1 MNEGLSVLIG
11 LSIAYVAS
19 FLGMLFAYIA
29 YRRRQR
35 ERASARKEDRHA

>member
-1 MNEGLSVLIG
+1 MNEGLSVVIG

-19 FLGMLFAYIA
+19 FLGMTFAYVS

-35 ERASARKEDRHA
+35 ERAEQEKEGHDG

>member
-1 MNEGLSVLIG
+1 MNEGISVLIG

-19 FLGMLFAYIA
+19 FLGMLFAYLS

-35 ERASARKEDRHA
+35 ERAHRHEEARHE

>member
-19 FLGMLFAYIA
+19 FLGMLFAYLS
-29 YRRRQR
+29 YRRRRR
-35 ERASARKEDRHA
+35 ERVQMRKEEDHA

>member
-1 MNEGLSVLIG
+1 MTEGLSVLIG

-19 FLGMLFAYIA
+19 FLGMLFAYIS

-35 ERASARKEDRHA
+35 ERAPRKGEDHHA

>member
-19 FLGMLFAYIA
+19 FAGMFFAYLS

-35 ERASARKEDRHA
+35 ERARERKEDRHA

>member
-19 FLGMLFAYIA
+19 SLGMLFAYIA

-35 ERASARKEDRHA
+35 GRMSAREEGPHA

>member
-19 FLGMLFAYIA
+19 FLGMLFAYLA
-29 YRRRQR
+29 YRRRRR
-35 ERASARKEDRHA
+35 EHSSAEKGEDHG

>member
-19 FLGMLFAYIA
+19 SLGMLFAYIS

-35 ERASARKEDRHA
+35 ERARARKEGDHA

>member
-35 ERASARKEDRHA
+35 GHTLPRKEDPHA